1 MNQEIK
7 VKVDLLLLHDVIDLA
22 LVLALVKIDVVD
34 ITVMIIIVVEIVIQ
48 EEEED
53 VAEVL
58 KIILFCIFNLIKIKK
73 MLIFFIQL

>member
-7 VKVDLLLLHDVIDLA
+7 VRVDLLHDVIDLA
-22 LVLALVKIDVVD
+22 LVLALALVKIDVVD

-58 KIILFCIFNLIKIKK
+58 KPILFCIFNLIK
-73 MLIFFIQL
+73 